1 MNAYLD
7 EICPPVWPV
16 VFATDEQG
24 SLLGL
29 RFRHSRRPTPLEE
42 GLKREGFA
50 LSRDENRT
58 AAAREQLAEYFA
70 GERRSF
76 DLPVVLRGSHFQEAV
91 WEELLRIPFGETHTY
106 GEVARAI
113 GWPGEAVEVGS
124 AWLVPTA
131 RLRGMPVVSASRS
144 AFWPSRR
151 RTRCDSSRSLH
162 RDRPER
168 PEMTTTTAQGRDKRH
183 LIHH

>member
-106 GEVARAI
+106 GAVARAI

-124 AWLVPTA
+124 ACAANPVLLVIPCHRVVGA
-131 RLRGMPVVSASRS
+131 DGSLKGYAGGIRLKERLLAFEEENQMRLVTLSA
-144 AFWPSRR
+144 
-151 RTRCDSSRSLH
+151 
-162 RDRPER
+162 
-168 PEMTTTTAQGRDKRH
+168 
-183 LIHH
+183 